1 MLRQPLDNLHV
12 VGRAQEQVRGVRDLR
27 AHAVH
32 RRQLL
37 LGSRHQ
43 RVHARECARQRFGH
57 GFAHMAHPQAE
68 QRTGER
74 TRTRLVDGRHQLLR
88 DGLPQ
93 ADRLAL
99 LVRAAR
105 LQLRQLHLVERV
117 VIRHVADAAGFHQ
130 AAHDLLAH
138 AVDVHG
144 TAASPMQQALKRLS
158 RAING
163 NAAII
168 GLAVLA
174 DHGAAAARAL
184 LGHAPGLR
192 IVRTQAEHGAQ
203 HLGDHVAGLAHDD
216 RIAHAHIFAQHLVLV
231 VQRGAGNGRA
241 RHQHRVHLRHRRQ
254 FARAP
259 HLHGDVA
266 QKRGLL
272 LGRELERNG
281 PARRAGRVAHGLL
294 LRERVHLH
302 HHAVDI
308 VRQRVAALQAFAA
321 ELVHLFRAIHQ
332 RDVGVHVESR
342 FAQPLEQ
349 VPLRFR
355 HQLAL
360 VAHGVHERG
369 QVTVRRDL
377 RVLLAKAAG
386 GGVARVGERLLAVG
400 LGGGVERL
408 EAGFG
413 HVAFAAQ
420 LDGGI
425 GVADAGQGAVA
436 QTQRHVLHRAHV
448 HRDVLARGAVA
459 ARGRADKAAAFVGER
474 HRRAVDLQLAHQ
486 FRDGAEEL
494 LDARQPFVKLLG
506 AHGVVERIHA
516 ALVLDGRELLAHVA
530 AHALRG
536 AGRVDELGMRRLE
549 RTQLV
554 HQRVERGVA
563 DGGCVLGV
571 VQIAVVLD
579 LATQRLDARGRIA
592 GRLRQRLPA

>member
-1 MLRQPLDNLHV
+1 
-12 VGRAQEQVRGVRDLR
+12 
-27 AHAVH
+27 
-32 RRQLL
+32 
-37 LGSRHQ
+37 
-43 RVHARECARQRFGH
+43 
-57 GFAHMAHPQAE
+57 
-68 QRTGER
+68 
-74 TRTRLVDGRHQLLR
+74 
-88 DGLPQ
+88 
-93 ADRLAL
+93 
-99 LVRAAR
+99 
-105 LQLRQLHLVERV
+105 
-117 VIRHVADAAGFHQ
+117 
-130 AAHDLLAH
+130 
-138 AVDVHG
+138 
-144 TAASPMQQALKRLS
+144 MQQALKRLS

-174 DHGAAAARAL
+174 DHRAAAARAL
-184 LGHAPGLR
+184 LRHAPGPR
-192 IVRTQAEHGAQ
+192 IVRTQAKHGAQ
-203 HLGDHVAGLAHDD
+203 HLRDHVAGLAHDD
-216 RIAHAHIFAQHLVLV
+216 RVAHAHIFAQHLVLV
-231 VQRGAGNGRA
+231 VQRGAGNGRS
-241 RHQHRVHLRHRRQ
+241 RHQHRVHLSHRRQ
-254 FARAP
+254 LARAP

-272 LGRELERNG
+272 LGRELERDG

-302 HHAVDI
+302 HHAVDV
-308 VRQRVAALQAFAA
+308 VRQRIAAFQAFAA
-321 ELVHLFRAIHQ
+321 ELVHLFRAGGQ
-332 RDVGVHVESR
+332 RDVGIHVESR

-369 QVTVRRDL
+369 KVTVRRDL
-377 RVLLAKAAG
+377 RILLAKTAG

-420 LDGGI
+420 LDGSVS
-425 GVADAGQGAVA
+425 VADAGQGTVA
-436 QTQRHVLHRAHV
+436 QAQRHVLHRAHV
-448 HRDVLARGAVA
+448 HRDVLARGAVT
-459 ARGRADKAAAFVGER
+459 ARCRADKAAALVGER

-486 FRDGAEEL
+486 LGDGAEEL
-494 LDARQPFVKLLG
+494 LDACQPFVKLLG
-506 AHGVVERIHA
+506 AHGVVERVHA

-536 AGRVDELGMRRLE
+536 AGRVDELGMRRLK

-563 DGGCVLGV
+563 DGGRVLGV
-571 VQIAVVLD
+571 VQVAVVLD
-579 LATQRLDARGRIA
+579 LAAQRLDARRRIA